1 MSSGL
6 GHAAAIAV
14 RGPRTAVAA
23 DFCVLPLTSN
33 LLLLSSYRLPLTDEI
48 EQVIPLTSHL
58 FTTGV
63 VVAALALAAATV
75 AAAALALAAAALTV
89 ASAALAVASAA
100 RIAVASAA
108 RTAVAHAATA

>member
-1 MSSGL
+1 M
-6 GHAAAIAV
+6 
-14 RGPRTAVAA
+14 AA
-23 DFCVLPLTSN
+23 DFCVLPLTSY
-33 LLLLSSYRLPLTDEI
+33 LLLLSAYRLPLTDEI

-63 VVAALALAAATV
+63 VAALALAAATL
-75 AAAALALAAAALTV
+75 AAAALALAAAALIF

-100 RIAVASAA
+100 RTAVASAA